1 MRLARA
7 QSLALSG
14 LALVSMGA
22 AAHTNEHGID
32 ARNFDVRTRAC
43 TDFFQHADGGWLASN
58 PIPAEYSTWSLDNEI
73 GERNTAILKRILEDA
88 AAHPGAPG
96 SATQKIGDFYAAAMD
111 EASIDKA
118 GFGPLKSDLTA
129 IAALQSPADI
139 AALIAAWQVRGDNVL
154 FDFEAQP
161 DLKQSGTDI
170 AYAGQGGLGLPDRDY
185 YLREDAKSKQLR
197 AQYHKHVERM
207 LGLLGDANAKEES
220 DWVLALETRLAKAS
234 LDRVALRDPANSYHI
249 VTLTD
254 ADAKTPHFS
263 WTEFFRETGRT
274 DVKSFSLAQPDF
286 FVAADSALASV
297 PLAHW
302 QAWLRWRL
310 IDANAPYLSRPF
322 VDADFT
328 FAGGVLRGAKQNLPR
343 YKRVIRSADH
353 AVGELLGQAYVAQVF
368 PPQAKQR
375 ALDLVN
381 NLKTAMRARI
391 AHLTWMSAATKK
403 SAYAKLDTMVAKIGY
418 PDKWRDYS
426 KLEIARTS
434 WIANVRAA
442 RAFNAQRQFAKFDH
456 PVDHSEWDMT
466 PQTVNAYYNPM
477 GNEIVFPAAQLLPP
491 YFEVTNDDALNYGG
505 IGSVI
510 GHEMTHAFDDEGSQF
525 DAQGNLANWW
535 TANDREQFDARAQKL
550 VDQFNAYVPV
560 DDLHIN
566 GKLTL
571 GENIADL
578 GGLLVAYDAFKLT
591 LQGQGDATIDG
602 LTPDQRFFYAYAQTW
617 RTAQRPAQLRL
628 QVQSNEHAP
637 AKFRTNGP
645 LADVPAFARAFACKP
660 GDAMVRPA
668 SSIVEIW

>member
-1 MRLARA
+1 MRLFSART
-7 QSLALSG
+7 LAPALLSIATG
-14 LALVSMGA
+14 V

-32 ARNFDVRTRAC
+32 ARNFDARTQAC
-43 TDFFQHADGGWLASN
+43 TDFFQHANGGWLASN

-88 AAHPGAPG
+88 AAHPGAAG
-96 SATQKIGDFYAAAMD
+96 SATQKIGDFYAAAMN
-111 EASIDKA
+111 EAAIDKA
-118 GFGPLKSDLTA
+118 GSDPLQDDLAA
-129 IAALQSPADI
+129 IAALKSPDGVTK
-139 AALIAAWQVRGDNVL
+139 LIADWQVLGNDVL
-154 FDFEAQP
+154 FDFETQP
-161 DLKQSGTDI
+161 DLKHSGTDI

-185 YLREDAKSKQLR
+185 YLRDDAKSRHLLG
-197 AQYHKHVERM
+197 QYRSHVAHM
-207 LGLLGDANAKEES
+207 LGLLGDKNAKEEAV
-220 DWVLALETRLAKAS
+220 WIVALETRFAKAS
-234 LDRVALRDPANSYHI
+234 LDRVALRDPSNSYHI
-249 VTLTD
+249 MTLAQ
-254 ADAKTPHFS
+254 ADAKRPHSS
-263 WTEFFRETGRT
+263 WTEFFHKAGRD
-274 DVKSFSLAQPDF
+274 DVESFSLAQPDF
-286 FVAADSALASV
+286 FTAADAALTDV

-310 IDANAPYLSRPF
+310 LDANAAFLSKPF
-322 VDADFT
+322 VEADFA
-328 FAGGVLRGAKQNLPR
+328 FHGGVLRGAKQNLPR
-343 YKRVIRSADH
+343 YKRVIRSADR
-353 AVGELLGQAYVAQVF
+353 AVGELLGQAYAAQVF

-391 AHLTWMSAATKK
+391 ERLTWMSADTKT

-418 PDKWRDYS
+418 PDRWRDYS
-426 KLEIARTS
+426 KLQVTRAS

-442 RAFNAQRQFAKFDH
+442 RAFEAQRQFAKLDR
-456 PVDHSEWDMT
+456 PVDRSEWDMT

-535 TANDREQFDARAQKL
+535 TKDDREKFDARARKL

-591 LQGQGDATIDG
+591 AQGKGNAKIAG
-602 LTPDQRFFYAYAQTW
+602 LSPAQRFFYAYAQTW

-645 LADVPAFARAFACKP
+645 LADVPAFAHAFACKA
-660 GDAMVRPA
+660 GDAMRR
-668 SSIVEIW
+668 SESDIVEIW

>member
-1 MRLARA
+1 MRLFSART
-7 QSLALSG
+7 LAPALLSIATG
-14 LALVSMGA
+14 V

-32 ARNFDVRTRAC
+32 ARNFDARTQAC
-43 TDFFQHADGGWLASN
+43 TDFFQHANGGWLASN

-88 AAHPGAPG
+88 AAHPGAAG
-96 SATQKIGDFYAAAMD
+96 SATQKIGDFYAAAMN
-111 EASIDKA
+111 EAAIDKA
-118 GFGPLKSDLTA
+118 GSDPLQDDLAA
-129 IAALQSPADI
+129 IAALKSPDGVTK
-139 AALIAAWQVRGDNVL
+139 LIADWQVLGNDVL
-154 FDFEAQP
+154 FDFETQP
-161 DLKQSGTDI
+161 DLKHSGTDI

-185 YLREDAKSKQLR
+185 YLRDDAKSRHLLG
-197 AQYHKHVERM
+197 QYRSHVAHM
-207 LGLLGDANAKEES
+207 LGLLGDKNAKEEAV
-220 DWVLALETRLAKAS
+220 WIVALETRFAKAS
-234 LDRVALRDPANSYHI
+234 LDRVALRDPSNSYHI
-249 VTLTD
+249 MTLAQ
-254 ADAKTPHFS
+254 ADAKTPHIS
-263 WTEFFRETGRT
+263 WTEFFHKAGRD
-274 DVKSFSLAQPDF
+274 DVESFSLAQPDF
-286 FVAADSALASV
+286 FAAADAALTDV

-310 IDANAPYLSRPF
+310 LDANAAFLSKPF
-322 VDADFT
+322 VEADFA
-328 FAGGVLRGAKQNLPR
+328 FHGGVLRGAKQNLPR
-343 YKRVIRSADH
+343 YKRVIRSADR

-391 AHLTWMSAATKK
+391 ERLTWMSADTKK

-418 PDKWRDYS
+418 PDRWRDYS
-426 KLEIARTS
+426 KLQVTRAS

-442 RAFNAQRQFAKFDH
+442 RAFEAQRQFAKLDR
-456 PVDHSEWDMT
+456 PVDRSEWDMT

-535 TANDREQFDARAQKL
+535 TKDDREKFDARASKL

-591 LQGQGDATIDG
+591 AQGKGNAKIDG
-602 LTPDQRFFYAYAQTW
+602 LSPAQRFFYAYAQTW

-645 LADVPAFARAFACKP
+645 LADVPAFAHAFACKA
-660 GDAMVRPA
+660 GDAMRR
-668 SSIVEIW
+668 SESDIVEIW

>member
-1 MRLARA
+1 MRISRA
-7 QSLALSG
+7 QILAP
-14 LALVSMGA
+14 ALLLIAAGA
-22 AAHTNEHGID
+22 AAHTNEHGLD
-32 ARNFDVRTRAC
+32 PRNFDARTPAC

-58 PIPAEYSTWSLDNEI
+58 PIPAAYSTWSLDNEI
-73 GERNTAILKRILEDA
+73 GERNTAALKRILEDA
-88 AAHPGAPG
+88 ATHPGASG

-111 EASIDKA
+111 EAAIAKA
-118 GFGPLKSDLTA
+118 GIAPLQNDLTA
-129 IAALQSPADI
+129 IAALKSPADVVK
-139 AALIAAWQVRGDNVL
+139 LIAAWQARGHDVL

-161 DLKQSGTDI
+161 DLKHSTTDI

-185 YLREDAKSKQLR
+185 YLRDDAKSKQLR
-197 AQYHKHVERM
+197 GQYRKHVGRM
-207 LGLLGDANAKEES
+207 LRLLGDANAKDES
-220 DWVLALETRLAKAS
+220 DWVMALETRFAKAS
-234 LDRVALRDPANSYHI
+234 LDRVALRDPSNSYHI
-249 VTLTD
+249 VSLAD

-263 WTEFFRETGRT
+263 WTAFFHATGRD
-274 DVKSFSLAQPDF
+274 DVKTFSLAQPEF
-286 FVAADSALASV
+286 FTAADAALAEI

-310 IDANAPYLSRPF
+310 VDADAPYLSKPF
-322 VDADFT
+322 VDADFA
-328 FAGGVLRGAKQNLPR
+328 FKGGVLRGAKQNLPR
-343 YKRVIRSADH
+343 YKRAIHSADR

-368 PPQAKQR
+368 PPEAKQR

-391 AHLTWMSAATKK
+391 ERLTWMSAATKK

-426 KLEIARTS
+426 KLEITRAS
-434 WIANVRAA
+434 WIANVRTA
-442 RAFNAQRQFAKFDH
+442 RAFEAQRQFAKFDH
-456 PVDHSEWDMT
+456 PVDRSEWDMT

-535 TANDREQFDARAQKL
+535 TADDRKQFEARAQKL
-550 VDQFNAYVPV
+550 VDQFNAYVPL

-591 LQGQGDATIDG
+591 AQGKGDAKIDG

-617 RTAQRPAQLRL
+617 RTAQRPAQPRL

-645 LADVPAFARAFACKP
+645 LADVPAFASAFACKA

>member
-1 MRLARA
+1 MRFFSARTLAP
-7 QSLALSG
+7 ALLSI
-14 LALVSMGA
+14 AAGA

-32 ARNFDVRTRAC
+32 ARNFDVRTPAC
-43 TDFFQHADGGWLASN
+43 TDFFQHADGGWLKSN

-73 GERNTAILKRILEDA
+73 GERNTAILKRVLEDA
-88 AAHPGAPG
+88 AKHPGAAG
-96 SATQKIGDFYAAAMD
+96 SATQKIGDYYATAMD
-111 EASIDKA
+111 EAAIDKA
-118 GFGPLKSDLTA
+118 GSAPLKDDLAA
-129 IAALQSPADI
+129 IATLKSPADV
-139 AALIAAWQVRGDNVL
+139 AALIADWQVRGDQVL

-161 DLKQSGTDI
+161 DLKHSGTDI
-170 AYAGQGGLGLPDRDY
+170 LYAGQGGIGLPDRDY
-185 YLREDAKSKQLR
+185 YLRDDAKSKQLLG
-197 AQYHKHVERM
+197 QYRSHVARM
-207 LGLLGDANAKEES
+207 LGLLGDKNAKEEA
-220 DWVLALETRLAKAS
+220 DWIVALETRFAKAS

-249 VTLTD
+249 MTLAQ

-263 WTEFFRETGRT
+263 WAKFLDKAGRS
-274 DVKSFSLAQPDF
+274 DVKTFSLAQPDF
-286 FVAADSALASV
+286 FAAADAALTDV

-310 IDANAPYLSRPF
+310 VDADAATLSRPF
-322 VDADFT
+322 VDADFA
-328 FAGGVLRGAKQNLPR
+328 FHGGVLRGAKQNLPR
-343 YKRVIRSADH
+343 YKRAIRGADRD
-353 AVGELLGQAYVAQVF
+353 VGELLGEAYVAQVF
-368 PPQAKQR
+368 PPEAKQH
-375 ALDLVN
+375 ALELVN

-391 AHLTWMSAATKK
+391 ARLDWMSADTKK

-418 PDKWRDYS
+418 PDRWRDYS
-426 KLEIARTS
+426 KLEITRAS
-434 WIANVRAA
+434 WIANARAA
-442 RAFNAQRQFAKFDH
+442 RAFEAQRLFAKLDR
-456 PVDHSEWDMT
+456 PVDRSEWGMT

-491 YFEVTNDDALNYGG
+491 YFEVANDDALNYGG

-535 TANDREQFDARAQKL
+535 TKDDREKFDARAQKL
-550 VDQFNAYVPV
+550 VEQFNAYVPV

-591 LQGQGDATIDG
+591 PQGKGDAAIDG
-602 LTPDQRFFYAYAQTW
+602 LTPDQRFFHAYAQTW

-645 LADVPAFARAFACKP
+645 LADVPAFAHAFACKA

-668 SSIVEIW
+668 SQIVEIW